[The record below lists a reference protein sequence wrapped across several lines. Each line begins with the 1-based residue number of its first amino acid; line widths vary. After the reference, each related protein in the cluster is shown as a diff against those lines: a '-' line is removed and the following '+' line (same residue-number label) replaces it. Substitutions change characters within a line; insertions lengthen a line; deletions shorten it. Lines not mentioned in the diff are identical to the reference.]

1 MCAVPTR
8 ASASLHISASR
19 CTAVS
24 PPESCG
30 SQGPQGKLLHSI
42 PLVQIMAW
50 CRKAT
55 SHYLKQCCGN
65 STSADGICPLFVNTL
80 RPRQNS
86 RHFTDGIFK
95 CIFLNETILIA
106 IKISLKFI
114 LKSPVNNIAALVQ
127 IMAWHLP
134 GDKPWSES
142 MMIILLT
149 LVHHSASVS

>member
-8 ASASLHISASR
+8 ASALLHIAASR

-30 SQGPQGKLLHSI
+30 SQGPQGKLLLGI

-65 STSADGICPLFVNTL
+65 STSADGICPLYVNTL
-80 RPRQNS
+80 RPRHNG
-86 RHFTDGIFK
+86 RHFEDSIFK
-95 CIFLNETILIA
+95 CIFLNEIILIL

-114 LKSPVNNIAALVQ
+114 LKSPINTIAALVQ
-127 IMAWHLP
+127 IMAWHWP
-134 GDKPWSES
+134 GNKPWSES
-142 MMIILLT
+142 VMIILLT
-149 LVHHSASVS
+149 LMHHSASVS